1 MASAKEIKNHIGS
14 VKSTQKVTN
23 AMYLISSTKMRRARE
38 ELAQTQPYFDA
49 LRTEI
54 CRAFQHS
61 DSRKS
66 HYVAGHREEK
76 PGDAYG
82 YLVLTADRGLAGAYN
97 QNVIQ
102 KALHLMEQHQ
112 NNRLFVIGDYGRQYF
127 RSHRIPVEKSF
138 LYAAQ
143 SPSVPRAR
151 EMGALLLDLYDRGEI
166 QRLYVVYTEMGD
178 GMDLIVHVDCLLPIY
193 PETFAQDGQEEN
205 ELRFE
210 PSADAVLAR
219 AIPSYVTGYLY
230 SAVVESFCA
239 EQSARTSA
247 MDLAN
252 QNAQE
257 LLEELTAEYNHERQS
272 AITQEIT
279 EISAGERA
287 EKQHAKERRSHE

>member
-1 MASAKEIKNHIGS
+1 METGLKLCDTVHPDLMLGTDPDCDRMGAAVPDG
-14 VKSTQKVTN
+14 QGG
-23 AMYLISSTKMRRARE
+23 YRLIT
-38 ELAQTQPYFDA
+38 
-49 LRTEI
+49 
-54 CRAFQHS
+54 
-61 DSRKS
+61 
-66 HYVAGHREEK
+66 G
-76 PGDAYG
+76 
-82 YLVLTADRGLAGAYN
+82 N
-97 QNVIQ
+97 
-102 KALHLMEQHQ
+102 
-112 NNRLFVIGDYGRQYF
+112 
-127 RSHRIPVEKSF
+127 
-138 LYAAQ
+138 
-143 SPSVPRAR
+143 

-178 GMDLIVHVDCLLPIY
+178 GMDLIVHADCLLPIY